1 MQYTKQLQKHVKKFG
16 GHFLNFETWGLLCK
30 KLFFFSIL
38 FPFSHIFSSSIFQI
52 SIAHYS
58 LVSCPSHVI
67 PKPLGS
73 YGCRLHT
80 MTFNYKFRCLYVN
93 PPLMSWNFLKFV
105 ISSTIEF
112 LWFCCMGFV
121 EDFKTNPMPQ
131 ESLDLVE
138 KRGRTKLS
146 KFHQWRATR
155 KCEIIWHIG

>member
-1 MQYTKQLQKHVKKFG
+1 MQKNPLLLLNSFSSSTF
-16 GHFLNFETWGLLCK
+16 FL
-30 KLFFFSIL
+30 
-38 FPFSHIFSSSIFQI
+38 PSSIFQI

-58 LVSCPSHVI
+58 LVSCPNHVI

-80 MTFNYKFRCLYVN
+80 MTFNYKFRCLFVN
-93 PPLMSWNFLKFV
+93 PPLMSWSFLKFV

-112 LWFCCMGFV
+112 LWFCCMCFV

-146 KFHQWRATR
+146 KFHQWRATQ